1 MIRGAVNAQY
11 EAVVR
16 LRLRGPSGTEFDV
29 DAIVD
34 SGFTAFL
41 SLPVATVTALGLIRQ
56 SASAAV
62 LADGSVKNFDVYA
75 ADIEWDGNSR
85 PVLISAVGNEA
96 LMGMRLLTGYEL
108 RIEVL
113 PGGTVEI
120 SPMPP

>member
-1 MIRGAVNAQY
+1 M
-11 EAVVR
+11 
-16 LRLRGPSGTEFDV
+16 

-56 SASAAV
+56 SGSAAV

-85 PVLISAVGNEA
+85 QVLISAVGNEA
-96 LMGMRLLTGYEL
+96 LMGMRLLAGYEL

-120 SPMPP
+120 APMPP